1 MVGMQ
6 GLIVLAKSLA
16 KVALLG
22 GVGVWLLSDISH
34 QMSALGTQP
43 IGTAL
48 SSLGGMFVR
57 AIMIMAFAL
66 AVIALIDVPSQIMQR
81 SARLRMSKQEL
92 KDESKQT
99 DGSPELKA
107 AVRRRQF
114 EVLRASARAAV
125 RDSTVVLTNPTH
137 FAVALR

>member
-1 MVGMQ
+1 
-6 GLIVLAKSLA
+6 
-16 KVALLG
+16 
-22 GVGVWLLSDISH
+22 
-34 QMSALGTQP
+34 MSALGTQP

-66 AVIALIDVPSQIMQR
+66 AVIALIDVPSQILQR

-92 KDESKQT
+92 KDESKQN
-99 DGSPELKA
+99 DGSPALKD

-114 EVLRASARAAV
+114 EALRPSPRCAV
-125 RDSTVVLTNPTH
+125 HTSPVVLPEPPPLPAT
-137 FAVALR
+137 LRSRPRPASTPSVV

>member
-6 GLIVLAKSLA
+6 GLIELAKSLA

-81 SARLRMSKQEL
+81 SARLRSEEHTSEL
-92 KDESKQT
+92 QSLMRI
-99 DGSPELKA
+99 SYAVFCLKKKK
-107 AVRRRQF
+107 
-114 EVLRASARAAV
+114 
-125 RDSTVVLTNPTH
+125 
-137 FAVALR
+137 